1 LPALIKAS
9 LRNQIGFSF
18 YAKFQGFKLQGFLL
32 QGALASQ
39 ALVRGLPFWEH
50 VRKISESILI
60 WKAWKK
66 AMELY

>member
-1 LPALIKAS
+1 LA
-9 LRNQIGFSF
+9 FSF
-18 YAKFQGFKLQGFLL
+18 YAKFQGFTFPGLLL
-32 QGALASQ
+32 QSALVLQ

-66 AMELY
+66 TMELLLAAKEKFAEEPP